1 MPRFGPCSA
10 SLWYIYLFWLPGLQ
24 PSFFPLHV
32 QVHGC
37 TYIDED
43 FSEIRLLLTAS
54 YPIDSISL
62 TTLIGLRIGKEFL
75 EPFGVFMAPSIFSSC
90 SRFCS
95 EALEKSLLFWYGA
108 VGTLFGCSYGRIVLA
123 WM

>member
-1 MPRFGPCSA
+1 MLGRA
-10 SLWYIYLFWLPGLQ
+10 Y
-24 PSFFPLHV
+24 V
-32 QVHGC
+32 
-37 TYIDED
+37 DEEL
-43 FSEIRLLLTAS
+43 SETRLLLIVT
-54 YPIDSISL
+54 YNL